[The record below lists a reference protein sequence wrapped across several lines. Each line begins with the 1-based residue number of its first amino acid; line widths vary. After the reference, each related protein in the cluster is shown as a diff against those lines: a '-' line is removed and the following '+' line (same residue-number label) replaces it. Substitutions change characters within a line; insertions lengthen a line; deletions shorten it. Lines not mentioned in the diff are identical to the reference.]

1 MGDFSRKKLP
11 KCFCEIQIIGKSP
24 IETKTGTKLLK
35 KKKSIKINC
44 LTENISHTKN
54 VTLLT
59 KSLRKIVKKKNLVVA
74 FIDYLA
80 NDIGKENFFKE
91 KKNFN
96 INTEHFG

>member
-1 MGDFSRKKLP
+1 M
-11 KCFCEIQIIGKSP
+11 E
-24 IETKTGTKLLK
+24 EE
-35 KKKSIKINC
+35 KSIKINC
-44 LTENISHTKN
+44 LKENILHTKN

-59 KSLRKIVKKKNLVVA
+59 KSLRKIVKKKNFVVA